1 VTLTSE
7 KSPMR
12 KEIAR
17 QISSLMLEYG
27 AKLDSSV
34 ALVAANG
41 SAEEAALQAG
51 DRQNDQRML
60 IEIMNPIHAEHPDLK
75 PPQLR

>member
-1 VTLTSE
+1 MPPRACECCVTLTSE

-41 SAEEAALQAG
+41 SAEEA
-51 DRQNDQRML
+51 
-60 IEIMNPIHAEHPDLK
+60 
-75 PPQLR
+75 LRYKRAVGKMISECSSRS

>member
-12 KEIAR
+12 KEIAQ
-17 QISSLMLEYG
+17 QISSLMVEYG

-34 ALVAANG
+34 ALVVTNG
-41 SAEEAALQAG
+41 SAEEA
-51 DRQNDQRML
+51 
-60 IEIMNPIHAEHPDLK
+60 
-75 PPQLR
+75 LRYKRAVGKMISECSSRS